1 MARKREGDDFENSE
15 VFLEVQGALARKI
28 KRIRE
33 ENKISQRQLAQIAD
47 VSGPHYG
54 LIEAGVGNVSL
65 LVLVK
70 IAEALG
76 VTVSDL
82 FEGVGGV
89 KSGADAAIVR
99 LVAGLER
106 VEMHLTRRRDEF
118 ARFADEMK
126 DFMKEYREDRGA
138 PSASAA
144 EGGPE
149 PVRKTPRQP
158 KGRREEG

>member
-15 VFLEVQGALARKI
+15 VFIEVQGALARKI

-33 ENKISQRQLAQIAD
+33 ENKLSQRQLAQIAD

-99 LVAGLER
+99 WWQVS
-106 VEMHLTRRRDEF
+106 
-118 ARFADEMK
+118 
-126 DFMKEYREDRGA
+126 RGW
-138 PSASAA
+138 
-144 EGGPE
+144 
-149 PVRKTPRQP
+149 RCT
-158 KGRREEG
+158 